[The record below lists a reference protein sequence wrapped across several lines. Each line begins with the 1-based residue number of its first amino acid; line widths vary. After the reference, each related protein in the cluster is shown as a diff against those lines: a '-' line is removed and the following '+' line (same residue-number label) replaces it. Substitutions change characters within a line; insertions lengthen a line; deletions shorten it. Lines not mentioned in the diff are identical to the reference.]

1 MLTVFKRILKSGI
14 VNFKRQFTLNS
25 ATIFVLTIGIMMLT
39 SVFFIDGLYNHLY
52 QIIQG
57 RVGISVYFNPEVSTD
72 DILRLQKDLKERPD
86 VYDVVYISKEDAL
99 VKFKEKHAYDESII
113 KTLEIIDGN
122 PLLASI
128 RVVAKND
135 KAIIPTGKNPYDDIA
150 KFLKGDK
157 YSPMIRQMSYY
168 ETENII
174 STLINTTKEIKI
186 IGFVSSLIF
195 VIIVILMV
203 FSTVRLTVRGF
214 KEEINVMKLVGAS
227 NWFVRGPFMVGGFI
241 CGILSVIL
249 SLILV
254 ANISYF
260 ATPKMITLTAG
271 FNPFVYFTNN
281 FWLILLMQ
289 LFVGIGIAIIANAMA
304 VKRYLKV

>member
-1 MLTVFKRILKSGI
+1 MLTIFKRILKSGI

-25 ATIFVLTIGIMMLT
+25 ATIFVLTIGILMLT

-52 QIIQG
+52 EIIQS
-57 RVGISVYFNPEVSTD
+57 RVGISVYFNPEVGTD
-72 DILRLQKDLKERPD
+72 SILKLQQELKARPD
-86 VYDVVYISKEDAL
+86 VLDVVYISKEDAL
-99 VKFKEKHAYDESII
+99 TKFKEKHSYDESII

-135 KAIIPTGKNPYDDIA
+135 KGIIPTSKNPYDDIA
-150 KFLKGDK
+150 KFLKGDN
-157 YSPMIRQMSYY
+157 YASMIRQMSYY

-186 IGFVSSLIF
+186 IGFGASAIF
-195 VIIVILMV
+195 VLIVILMV

-227 NWFVRGPFMVGGFI
+227 NWFVRGPFMVGGFV
-241 CGILSVIL
+241 CGLLSVIL

-254 ANISYF
+254 ANIAYF
-260 ATPKMITLTAG
+260 ATPKIIALTAG

-289 LFVGIGIAIIANAMA
+289 IFVGIGIAIIANVMA